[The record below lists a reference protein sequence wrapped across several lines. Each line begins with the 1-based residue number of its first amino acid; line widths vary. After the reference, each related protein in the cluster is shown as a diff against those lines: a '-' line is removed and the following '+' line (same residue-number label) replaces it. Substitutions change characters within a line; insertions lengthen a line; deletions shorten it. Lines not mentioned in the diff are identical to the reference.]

1 MRIEKVYKTSRGT
14 FWNKAEAEKKI
25 NRAKTFGN
33 RPGDPVE
40 YEPVQEVFVLIVDV
54 RTDQGVRGIGIE
66 SCAFE
71 LSKIELK

>member
-14 FWNKAEAEKKI
+14 FWSKLEAEKKV
-25 NRAKTFGN
+25 NRTKTYGS

-40 YEPVQEVFVLIVDV
+40 YEPVQEVFVLMVDV
-54 RTDQGVRGIGIE
+54 QTDQGVRGIGTE

-71 LSKIELK
+71 LSKVDVK